1 MVATRRP
8 LPCGYAAPDSGGE
21 RIRGRLLVVMLNT
34 DDYEE
39 LAPRLEVRSL
49 PLLKIFR
56 NGAVIDTLQGVE
68 SEPGLRV
75 FLN

>member
-1 MVATRRP
+1 
-8 LPCGYAAPDSGGE
+8 
-21 RIRGRLLVVMLNT
+21 MLNT

-56 NGAVIDTLQGVE
+56 NGAVIDILQGVE
-68 SEPGLRV
+68 SEPGLRI

>member
-1 MVATRRP
+1 
-8 LPCGYAAPDSGGE
+8 
-21 RIRGRLLVVMLNT
+21 MLNT
-34 DDYEE
+34 DDYGEW
-39 LAPRLEVRSL
+39 APRLEARSL
-49 PLLKIFR
+49 PLLKIFW